1 MQENIHFPAKTSGQ
15 KYQWL
20 TELRS
25 KISRPSKTLILFLVG
40 SLINGMDS
48 IFKLHFQRPIFT

>member
-1 MQENIHFPAKTSGQ
+1 MQESIHFPAKTSGQ

-20 TELRS
+20 AELRS

-48 IFKLHFQRPIFT
+48 IFKPHFQRPIFT